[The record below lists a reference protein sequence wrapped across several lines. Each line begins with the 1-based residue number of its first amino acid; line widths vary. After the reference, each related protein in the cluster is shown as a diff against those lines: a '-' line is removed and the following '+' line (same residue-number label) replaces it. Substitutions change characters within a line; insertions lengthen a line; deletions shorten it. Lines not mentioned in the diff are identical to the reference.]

1 LVNEIANN
9 KIVIPKQ
16 NYKYI
21 QSLAGKQFLN
31 TEAAIIYYV
40 MEIAK
45 LDPNANFEILSK
57 IEKAQQEILNGLNS
71 EQIAEVFE
79 VATKDLKMI
88 E

>member
-1 LVNEIANN
+1 
-9 KIVIPKQ
+9 
-16 NYKYI
+16 
-21 QSLAGKQFLN
+21 
-31 TEAAIIYYV
+31 

-71 EQIAEVFE
+71 EQITEVFE